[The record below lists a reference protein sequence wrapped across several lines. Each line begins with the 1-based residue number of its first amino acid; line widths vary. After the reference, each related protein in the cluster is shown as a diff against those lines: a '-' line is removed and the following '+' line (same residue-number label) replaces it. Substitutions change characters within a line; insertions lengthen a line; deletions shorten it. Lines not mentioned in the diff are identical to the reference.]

1 VGRGAGEE
9 KGPLRLPEARLKARW
24 RKHRARRRTWKKP
37 HTIMNMPSTPA
48 PSAMPARKLGTSGAI
63 AIMSDSTTTS
73 AAKRQS
79 AK

>member
-1 VGRGAGEE
+1 MEEE
-9 KGPLRLPEARLKARW
+9 KGLAVARPNRKTEEEKAG
-24 RKHRARRRTWKKP
+24 RTWKKP

-73 AAKRQS
+73 AAKRQR